1 MTTQCES
8 VSVWHNEQ
16 TWICNTDT
24 NTEQHVSDGVS
35 AMKTQQS
42 KSIQVRP
49 PSYFPMAAKSLKKR
63 KFEELNKRRKE
74 GEGRRSGPML
84 KGSADVWEL
93 RTSVY
98 LLTYRFGLKKKH
110 FCFFLELWSF
120 FCQWRLCWNGSR
132 CYHLIGCVFYSSD
145 CSGSWLICNGW
156 RTAGRGKKLKEQAKK

>member
-1 MTTQCES
+1 MQHGHKYRAACVRWRQRDEDTAKQVHSGQATVVLPPGS
-8 VSVWHNEQ
+8 KIWHL
-16 TWICNTDT
+16 
-24 NTEQHVSDGVS
+24 
-35 AMKTQQS
+35 
-42 KSIQVRP
+42 
-49 PSYFPMAAKSLKKR
+49 FSLKKR

-145 CSGSWLICNGW
+145 CSGSWLICNAW